1 MNPDNSKS
9 AALLVFNAG
18 SSSIKFS
25 FFRLSTGIQKV
36 GEGRITRIGLPGTS
50 FILTRQQFTEIETI
64 PGDVTDFISVIKF
77 LANWIE
83 CQPMFSQVK
92 IIAHRVVHGIE
103 DSSPAPVTE
112 NLLNELKQAAG
123 DNPEHLPNEI
133 KLIEIFRHRH
143 PQLQQYV
150 CFDSYF
156 HQNMAPVAKL
166 LPLPDRFRATG
177 LRRFGFHGLSYQY
190 IMQKL
195 NSEGKGYGKTIIA
208 HLGNGASLAAV
219 NGGNC
224 IDTTMGFTPGSGLP
238 MSTRYG
244 DIDPGVAWY
253 LMKKEGL
260 SADQFIQIM
269 NHESGLLGVS
279 GSSGDMQDLLLRDA
293 TDFKA
298 VEAINLFC
306 YYIKKAIGAFTA
318 ALGGVD
324 TLVFTG
330 GIGENAPVIRERI
343 CTGLDFLGLKLNAEA
358 NTNQNKNISAND
370 SRVNVYIIPTDEEL
384 MMAQIVNEIIHI

>member
-1 MNPDNSKS
+1 M
-9 AALLVFNAG
+9 VFD
-18 SSSIKFS
+18 
-25 FFRLSTGIQKV
+25 
-36 GEGRITRIGLPGTS
+36 E
-50 FILTRQQFTEIETI
+50 
-64 PGDVTDFISVIKF
+64 
-77 LANWIE
+77 
-83 CQPMFSQVK
+83 
-92 IIAHRVVHGIE
+92 
-103 DSSPAPVTE
+103 
-112 NLLNELKQAAG
+112 
-123 DNPEHLPNEI
+123 
-133 KLIEIFRHRH
+133 
-143 PQLQQYV
+143 
-150 CFDSYF
+150 
-156 HQNMAPVAKL
+156 
-166 LPLPDRFRATG
+166 
-177 LRRFGFHGLSYQY
+177 
-190 IMQKL
+190 
-195 NSEGKGYGKTIIA
+195 
-208 HLGNGASLAAV
+208 
-219 NGGNC
+219 
-224 IDTTMGFTPGSGLP
+224 
-238 MSTRYG
+238 
-244 DIDPGVAWY
+244 
-253 LMKKEGL
+253 KEGL